1 MIEKEENE
9 TGILYVAA
17 TPIGNLEDITL
28 RCLRVL
34 QEVDLIAAEDT
45 RHTRKL
51 LTHFEISTPLVS
63 YYRENEVQRSPQLLQ
78 RLMAGE
84 SIALVSDAGTPGISD
99 PGAVLVARAH
109 EAGIRIVPLPG
120 ASAIPTVLSAAGILN
135 PHFLFLGF
143 APSKKS
149 QRRTLLTS
157 LSDAPWSLIFYESPR
172 RIEGLLAD
180 ILLIMGDRKALW
192 GRELTKTHEELK
204 KGSISSL
211 LEQASA
217 KTNRGEFVLV
227 VEPGTTI
234 KAEGENLQELL
245 LWYRDNTSLS
255 LKDVSRKL
263 ASDLG
268 LSRSTVYQEAL
279 GIYQRKNPSPN

>member
-1 MIEKEENE
+1 M
-9 TGILYVAA
+9 
-17 TPIGNLEDITL
+17 
-28 RCLRVL
+28 

-204 KGSISSL
+204 KGCISSL